1 MKLLHITPEAPDFNS
16 GGSIGV
22 AQTLISLTLNG
33 YSVDYIGPEINNSE
47 FKKKYNKLYEL
58 TPTDNF
64 LIRTADFFRGITN
77 RRYHAWRNLSI
88 DFDTYDAIIL
98 DFTKQS
104 YILEKVPPEKLYVRV
119 HNVEVDFADRDYK
132 TDKTLKKFLVRLLA
146 KRNEKKLVC
155 AAHCLVML
163 TEHDIRK
170 IEMLYGEIQSKII
183 VPVCVADNGAKFT
196 ENGKIIEEIRLLIT
210 GSLWYGEN
218 CNGIIWFIENVC
230 PLIKSKFKLTIA
242 GSRPSDKL
250 KELIKSKNFLKLID
264 SPKEMKPY
272 FEESD
277 LVIAPIFNGAGMKV
291 KVAESLSYGKP
302 IVGTVHAFEGY
313 KISNGINSYLANT
326 KEEFAAAVDKYAQM
340 STVERKNMFDAV
352 RKLFSENYA
361 LNTSQN
367 IWKNILEKVNMEES

>member
-47 FKKKYNKLYEL
+47 YKKKYNKLYEL

-88 DFDTYDAIIL
+88 DFDTYD
-98 DFTKQS
+98 
-104 YILEKVPPEKLYVRV
+104 
-119 HNVEVDFADRDYK
+119 DRDYK